1 MVNNYDWIGKI
12 DMVTFLRVITGNT
25 SALTTCWQKI
35 QLLPVWI
42 REFPSLNLRTR
53 FLQGID
59 FGHLYSNYDC
69 KLQIGGSDQWGN
81 ITTGLEMIRKSNDEN
96 AKAFGMTIPLVTKAD
111 GTKFGKTEG
120 GAIWLD
126 PEKTTPYEFYQFW
139 INTAD
144 ADVVKYLKFF
154 TFLSREVIEEL
165 EQSVQNEPHL
175 RKAQKALG
183 EEMTRLIHGQEALDQ
198 AIKISAALFSGE
210 VKNLSAAEIKLGFKD
225 VPELRT

>member
-1 MVNNYDWIGKI
+1 
-12 DMVTFLRVITGNT
+12 
-25 SALTTCWQKI
+25 
-35 QLLPVWI
+35 
-42 REFPSLNLRTR
+42 
-53 FLQGID
+53 
-59 FGHLYSNYDC
+59 
-69 KLQIGGSDQWGN
+69 
-81 ITTGLEMIRKSNDEN
+81 
-96 AKAFGMTIPLVTKAD
+96 MTIPLVTKAD

-225 VPELRT
+225 VPSFERESKEDISLVDLIVEAKISPSSVKPVKIFRTGQSP